1 MNNNHDTDCLYVC
14 RTHKLFIITSGG
26 CGNLA
31 DKFYNYSV
39 DIRGSTMSA
48 EDVMDSEEAYYLRRI
63 CGRNNARIL
72 QMVAE
77 EMGLCIPSVVD
88 TCAYDMC
95 SVASCTTETM
105 INDMYKQK
113 DDRVS
118 VVVNCADTT
127 RVENGLLCCMNPSEG
142 FWLFK
147 VSLSCFFI
155 AFFHQVLKDGTL
167 CFEV

>member
-1 MNNNHDTDCLYVC
+1 VC